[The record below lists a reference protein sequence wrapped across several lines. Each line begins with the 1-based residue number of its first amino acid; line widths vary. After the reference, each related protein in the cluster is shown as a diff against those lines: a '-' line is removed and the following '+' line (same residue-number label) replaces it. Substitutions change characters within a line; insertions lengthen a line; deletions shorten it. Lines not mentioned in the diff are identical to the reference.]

1 MCRNNMDEKKK
12 QVQAKTGKIDAYF
25 FHADDQHNQH
35 KHGAHLM
42 HEIGL
47 KLKRLY
53 AGNCHGKGDDP
64 KRNIMF

>member
-1 MCRNNMDEKKK
+1 MH
-12 QVQAKTGKIDAYF
+12 AYF
-25 FHADDQHNQH
+25 FHADDQHDQH
-35 KHGAHLM
+35 KHSAHLM
-42 HEIGL
+42 QEIGL